1 MNSHL
6 ASVCHSTLGHYHSP
20 CAVQVLGFRWQQQ
33 SVVFSF
39 SWMEW
44 CPEMGPAQL
53 VSHQWTV
60 VETGNGE
67 GDPSYL
73 LDDENGPVSLA

>member
-1 MNSHL
+1 M
-6 ASVCHSTLGHYHSP
+6 C
-20 CAVQVLGFRWQQQ
+20 VQVLSFRWQQP

-39 SWMEW
+39 SWTEW
-44 CPEMGPAQL
+44 CSEMGPA
-53 VSHQWTV
+53 HQWTV
-60 VETGNGE
+60 AEAGNGE